1 MAAKWLIGGVGCGV
15 DGLGRTHTAPDI
27 ARSTGGM
34 KLLGGWWVAGWLSGW
49 MDFLEINREEVW
61 PSYGWN
67 GRGEREKFS
76 REQVEWPR
84 GSWEDV
90 VVPAES

>member
-1 MAAKWLIGGVGCGV
+1 MGLIDGRGLTLRQTLRGRRMGCCCWETVGVG
-15 DGLGRTHTAPDI
+15 D
-27 ARSTGGM
+27 
-34 KLLGGWWVAGWLSGW
+34 WLSGW
-49 MDFLEINREEVW
+49 MDCLEINREEVW
-61 PSYGWN
+61 PSDGWN

-76 REQVEWPR
+76 REQVERPL

>member
-1 MAAKWLIGGVGCGV
+1 MGLTDGGGLTLRQTLRGRRRGCCFWKADGVG
-15 DGLGRTHTAPDI
+15 
-27 ARSTGGM
+27 
-34 KLLGGWWVAGWLSGW
+34 GWLSGW
-49 MDFLEINREEVW
+49 IDCLEINREKVW

-67 GRGEREKFS
+67 GKGEGEKFS
-76 REQVEWPR
+76 REQVECTR